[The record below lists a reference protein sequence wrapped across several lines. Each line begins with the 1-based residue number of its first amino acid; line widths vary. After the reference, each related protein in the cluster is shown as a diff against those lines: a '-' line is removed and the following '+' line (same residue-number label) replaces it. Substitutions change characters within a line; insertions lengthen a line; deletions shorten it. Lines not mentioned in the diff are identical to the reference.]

1 MNGINLCAA
10 PLDIDPRQRYF
21 TTVQPFSYRD
31 TLTVLGYVQEVAEHL
46 DQLRER
52 LNNLAKDVD
61 AAIDANNQDTKNIAD
76 NLLKQMATL
85 REELI
90 RLVEQSQVTGV
101 AWSPVYGK
109 QDALQSVLDGMYDN
123 VRNHGLFYE
132 DYDDM
137 QLEASIYDALGLSAR
152 EYDLRATAVDNCVPG
167 DFPGRSQFPYGKSI
181 PEGKPAD
188 VYLTTDSADAKYV
201 QRNPTVA
208 NFETP
213 GEQA

>member
-137 QLEASIYDALGLSAR
+137 QLEASMYDALGLSAR

-167 DFPGRSQFPYGKSI
+167 DFPGRSQFPYGKSV

-188 VYLTTDSADAKYV
+188 IYLTRGDADSMYV
-201 QRNPTVA
+201 QRNPTA
-208 NFETP
+208 QNFDSKE
-213 GEQA
+213 

>member
-137 QLEASIYDALGLSAR
+137 QLEASMYDALGLSAR

-188 VYLTTDSADAKYV
+188 IYLTRGDADSMYV
-201 QRNPTVA
+201 QRNPTA
-208 NFETP
+208 QNFDSKE
-213 GEQA
+213 

>member
-1 MNGINLCAA
+1 MDGINTCAA

-52 LNNLAKDVD
+52 LNDLSKDVN
-61 AAIDANNQDTKNIAD
+61 AAIDANNQDVKDIAD
-76 NLLKQMATL
+76 NLLRQMAAL

-90 RLVEQSQVTGV
+90 RLIEQSQVTGI

-123 VRNHGLFYE
+123 VRNHGLFWG
-132 DYDDM
+132 DYDNM
-137 QLEASIYDALGLSAR
+137 GLEAPTYDALGLSAR

-167 DFPGRSQFPYGKSI
+167 DFPGRSQFPYGRSI
-181 PEGKPAD
+181 PEGEPAD
-188 VYLTTDSADAKYV
+188 IYLTRGDADSMYV
-201 QRNPTVA
+201 QRNPTA
-208 NFETP
+208 QNFDNKE
-213 GEQA
+213 